1 MDDSHLIYL
10 PENGSLRKKNPEWLS
25 LDEVARTEFWNS
37 LNADD
42 REQIISEMIQATAFA
57 VLKDGFKAVYE
68 QVKND
73 DNRLKTLLAAMEV
86 PIRAVVDE
94 HVPKSPDGGNNQ
106 RVFDHNKFEQAN
118 KSQLNKLVGERV
130 KQAVE
135 AGLAKQKKD
144 ESAARTGGL
153 SRGTDLY
160 YQIAVCVTR
169 ASGRRLVFPLWLVET
184 FQAGDVALEDGDRV
198 ELIHY
203 SRTALLRDGQQLSAV
218 SAGVQD
224 SLNAFVDVLRVTAVS
239 ADGKLE
245 EHFVPRVENHAFSD
259 NSDFGWVLAQAK
271 YSEVT
276 PVHLEVLDLVDVVRE
291 GRRLAILRSADSLK
305 IKSNLEKLEAE
316 HRQLE
321 KKLQDIPLIGDAC
334 NLIESTT
341 GFDSTRMLSDA
352 YRGVQGTCE
361 ALTGSR

>member
-218 SAGVQD
+218 SAG
-224 SLNAFVDVLRVTAVS
+224 FR
-239 ADGKLE
+239 
-245 EHFVPRVENHAFSD
+245 
-259 NSDFGWVLAQAK
+259 
-271 YSEVT
+271 
-276 PVHLEVLDLVDVVRE
+276 
-291 GRRLAILRSADSLK
+291 
-305 IKSNLEKLEAE
+305 
-316 HRQLE
+316 
-321 KKLQDIPLIGDAC
+321 IP
-334 NLIESTT
+334 
-341 GFDSTRMLSDA
+341 
-352 YRGVQGTCE
+352 
-361 ALTGSR
+361 